1 MDYSVLVEATY
12 VYDTNY
18 WAPRGGCIDNVDPRR
33 DKSTAGDFS
42 CHPLRA
48 IIRG

>member
-1 MDYSVLVEATY
+1 MDYSVFVEATY
-12 VYDTNY
+12 VYDINY

-33 DKSTAGDFS
+33 DKSTVGDFP
-42 CHPLRA
+42 CHPSRA